1 MATLRKWLNAH
12 KFQMHALAFGVMIL
26 TPMLMYITAQGETI
40 VWIWILLALF
50 AAGNFLALSVP

>member
-1 MATLRKWLNAH
+1 
-12 KFQMHALAFGVMIL
+12 MHALAFGVMIL